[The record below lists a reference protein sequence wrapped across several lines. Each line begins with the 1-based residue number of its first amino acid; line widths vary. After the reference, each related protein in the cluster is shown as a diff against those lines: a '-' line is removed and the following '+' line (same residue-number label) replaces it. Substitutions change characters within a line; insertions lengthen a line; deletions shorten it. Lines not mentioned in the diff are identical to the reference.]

1 MMKKL
6 NKISTVAT
14 IFALVIAII
23 IGFCAP
29 SFAKDIEYIGT
40 RYLKVL
46 KFLIGPVI
54 ICSIACAMLK
64 KNKDSK
70 FLVGKTVAIFIIMFV
85 TTFLLCS
92 GIVALAKPGSSF
104 SSSIDSSSSK
114 LADFSIKSILLNL
127 IPNDLE
133 KFFFAGNIF
142 FIIVV
147 TLIIFFIISKTK
159 IREKT
164 YEVMKDFKK
173 GVDFALN
180 VVVLLTPFAVV
191 SLLSNM
197 IVNYDTSMFNM
208 GLRYILYAY
217 GLSILTIILVMILPV
232 WFIAKIN
239 PLTYIRKVAKV
250 WLFTISSCS
259 SAATLPYTIKT
270 CNEEFGIDEKIT
282 DVVVPLGCT
291 IHMCG
296 GAVSFALLGFFV
308 AQLTGNYITFPLF
321 MLMLVSATLINMA
334 APGIPGGGV
343 VIGMTYLSILN
354 LPFEGFYG
362 LYAGMYK
369 LLDMSYTT
377 LNVTGD
383 ICANILLNHFENNKK
398 KEK

>member
-6 NKISTVAT
+6 NKISSIAT
-14 IFALVIAII
+14 IVALIVAII

-29 SFAKDIEYIGT
+29 SFATDIEYIGT

-70 FLVGKTVAIFIIMFV
+70 FLVGKTVVIFIIMFV

-104 SSSIDSSSSK
+104 SSSIDSSSSN

-383 ICANILLNHFENNKK
+383 ISANILLNHFEN
-398 KEK
+398 KE